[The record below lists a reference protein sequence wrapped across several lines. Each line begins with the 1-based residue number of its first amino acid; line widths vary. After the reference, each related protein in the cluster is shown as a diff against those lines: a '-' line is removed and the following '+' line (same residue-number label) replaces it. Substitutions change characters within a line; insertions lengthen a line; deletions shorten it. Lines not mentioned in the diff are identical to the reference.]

1 MWPTNVE
8 VAEAEE
14 TGTPEFSSVIFVYGT
29 PLIIGRVLS
38 R

>member
-1 MWPTNVE
+1 MWPTKVE
-8 VAEAEE
+8 VAETEA

-29 PLIIGRVLS
+29 PLIIGRVVS